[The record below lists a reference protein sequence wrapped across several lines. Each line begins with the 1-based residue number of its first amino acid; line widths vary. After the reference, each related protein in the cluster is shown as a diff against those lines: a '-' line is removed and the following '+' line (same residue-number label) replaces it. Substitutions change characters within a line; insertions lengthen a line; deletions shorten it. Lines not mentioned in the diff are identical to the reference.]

1 MAQKNLNKQFGV
13 VRVVDNTTLNDAS
26 GVEVRLSALDS
37 GTHYNINGTGNNK
50 IFLPNPS
57 TDNVGVNYSFLLTTA
72 VGAGTTTTFKLK
84 TGDTV
89 ADTSNG
95 DFHAAI
101 TLTGDPSAC
110 TETLDDA
117 GNTITLPNAAV
128 VGTRVNLL
136 CIADPGTTGGSAAQI
151 WKAEIYGSGSAT
163 VANT

>member
-13 VRVVDNTTLNDAS
+13 VGPVDNTTFNTGGAVQATLKAT
-26 GVEVRLSALDS
+26 DS
-37 GTHYNINGTGNNK
+37 GTHYNIDGTGNNK

-57 TDNVGVNYSFLLTTA
+57 TDNVGVNYGFLVTTA
-72 VGAGTTTTFKLK
+72 VGAGTTTMFKLK
-84 TGDTV
+84 TGDGG

-95 DFHAAI
+95 NFNAAI
-101 TLTGDPSAC
+101 TLSGSASTC
-110 TETLDDA
+110 TETLDVA
-117 GNTITLPNAAV
+117 GNTITLPNGAV